1 MEKMAHSTVLREE
14 VYQQIKHDIINCK
27 LSPGEPLSENQFLD
41 RFQVSKTP
49 IREALTSLVQDGLVE
64 YTPNRGFMV
73 TTVSVA
79 DIQEI
84 FDTRIVIE
92 TELFRLAIRRI
103 SDAEIDV
110 LEKKS
115 RTRLDSKSPR
125 YAETFLE
132 SNQNFH
138 IALAAAGGNSRL
150 LWYYEILM
158 NEAQR
163 LFYMDIS
170 RNHNDF
176 RWGHGHEGIIEAL
189 RNRNEE
195 TGVAVIR
202 STLEDARKRIL
213 GA

>member
-1 MEKMAHSTVLREE
+1 MGRSTVLSQQIYE
-14 VYQQIKHDIINCK
+14 QIKHDIITCK

-41 RFQVSKTP
+41 QFQVSKTP

-84 FDTRIVIE
+84 FDARIFFE
-92 TELFRLAIRRI
+92 TELFRQAIQRI
-103 SDAEIDV
+103 SDAKIDE
-110 LEKKS
+110 LEKLS
-115 RTRLDSKSPR
+115 IVELGSKNPS

-132 SNQNFH
+132 SNRNFH
-138 IALAAAGGNSRL
+138 VALAAAGGNSRL
-150 LWYYEILM
+150 LWFYEILM

-170 RNHNDF
+170 HHHNDF

-189 RNRNEE
+189 RNRDEPM
-195 TGVAVIR
+195 GLAVIR
-202 STLEDARKRIL
+202 STLEEARKRIL

>member
-1 MEKMAHSTVLREE
+1 MARETVLRQQ
-14 VYQQIKHDIINCK
+14 VYEQIKHDIITCK

-41 RFQVSKTP
+41 RFKVSKTP

-84 FDTRIVIE
+84 FDARIFFE
-92 TELFRLAIRRI
+92 TELFRLAIKKI
-103 SDAEIDV
+103 TDAEIDQ
-110 LEKKS
+110 LEKQNQVEH
-115 RTRLDSKSPR
+115 DPKSPE
-125 YAETFLE
+125 YVETFLE
-132 SNQNFH
+132 SNRKFH
-138 IALAAAGGNSRL
+138 TALASAGRNSRL
-150 LWYYEILM
+150 LWYYEVLM

-163 LFYMDIS
+163 LFYMDMS
-170 RNHNDF
+170 LHHNEF

-189 RNRNEE
+189 RNRDEA
-195 TGVAVIR
+195 TGVTAIR
-202 STLEDARKRIL
+202 DTLENARKRIL

>member
-1 MEKMAHSTVLREE
+1 MARTTVLREQ
-14 VYQQIKHDIINCK
+14 VYEQIKHDIITCK

-41 RFQVSKTP
+41 QFQVSKTP

-73 TTVSVA
+73 TNVSVT

-84 FDTRIVIE
+84 FDTRIYFE
-92 TELFRLAIRRI
+92 TELFRLAIQRM
-103 SDAEIDV
+103 SDAEIDR
-110 LEKKS
+110 LEELS
-115 RTRLDSKSPR
+115 AVELDPKSPR

-132 SNQNFH
+132 SNRSFH

-150 LWYYEILM
+150 LWYYEVLM

-170 RNHNDF
+170 RHHNDF

-189 RNRNEE
+189 RNRDVE
-195 TGVAVIR
+195 TGVTAIR
-202 STLEDARKRIL
+202 TTLENARKRIL

>member
-1 MEKMAHSTVLREE
+1 MAHSTVLREQ
-14 VYQQIKHDIINCK
+14 VYQQIKHDIITCK

-103 SDAEIDV
+103 SDAEDRCAGKKEQDQV
-110 LEKKS
+110 GFEKPS
-115 RTRLDSKSPR
+115 LC
-125 YAETFLE
+125 
-132 SNQNFH
+132 
-138 IALAAAGGNSRL
+138 GN
-150 LWYYEILM
+150 I
-158 NEAQR
+158 
-163 LFYMDIS
+163 F
-170 RNHNDF
+170 
-176 RWGHGHEGIIEAL
+176 
-189 RNRNEE
+189 
-195 TGVAVIR
+195 GV
-202 STLEDARKRIL
+202 
-213 GA
+213 

>member
-1 MEKMAHSTVLREE
+1 MARNTVLREQ
-14 VYQQIKHDIINCK
+14 VYEQIKHDIITCK

-41 RFQVSKTP
+41 QFKVSKTP
-49 IREALTSLVQDGLVE
+49 IREALTSLVRDGLVE

-84 FDTRIVIE
+84 FDTRIFIE
-92 TELFRLAIRRI
+92 TELFRLAISRI
-103 SDAEIDV
+103 SEAEIDE
-110 LEKKS
+110 LEKLS
-115 RTRLDSKSPR
+115 RVEIDPKSPR

-132 SNQNFH
+132 SNHNFH
-138 IALAAAGGNSRL
+138 VALAAAGGNSRL

-170 RNHNDF
+170 HHHNDF
-176 RWGHGHEGIIEAL
+176 RWGHGHEGILEAL
-189 RNRNEE
+189 RNRDVA
-195 TGVAVIR
+195 TGMTAIR
-202 STLEDARKRIL
+202 STLENARKRIL